1 MRFSR
6 AGSTQFSIC
15 PLKLAGWIARYMSKS
30 IPTPLCTAVSAD
42 DSQSG
47 GAGGEGSRF
56 PGETLM
62 KQLGPQ
68 QTNRTALP
76 NANGATVQNG
86 RAGAAASVAASGCGL
101 GRARLSGPFKGW

>member
-42 DSQSG
+42 DSQ
-47 GAGGEGSRF
+47 AGESSAAVQEISCRDTD
-56 PGETLM
+56 ET
-62 KQLGPQ
+62 
-68 QTNRTALP
+68 
-76 NANGATVQNG
+76 
-86 RAGAAASVAASGCGL
+86 
-101 GRARLSGPFKGW
+101 

>member
-47 GAGGEGSRF
+47 GAGGEGFLERH
-56 PGETLM
+56 
-62 KQLGPQ
+62 
-68 QTNRTALP
+68 
-76 NANGATVQNG
+76 
-86 RAGAAASVAASGCGL
+86 
-101 GRARLSGPFKGW
+101 